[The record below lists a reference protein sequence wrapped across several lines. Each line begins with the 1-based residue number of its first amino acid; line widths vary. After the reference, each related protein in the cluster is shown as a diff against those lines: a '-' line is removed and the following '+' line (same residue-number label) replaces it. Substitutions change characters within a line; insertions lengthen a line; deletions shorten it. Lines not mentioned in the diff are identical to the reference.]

1 MESLPREAPAAYPH
15 MQIAARDNEPLPK
28 PQYVAVVFKERR
40 YDDGSH
46 KTWFF
51 ANIHH
56 VAIVNGR
63 LHLTRDDYGLVF
75 DTPYEEV
82 EQVYQVYAEDL
93 ETSARMAHA

>member
-1 MESLPREAPAAYPH
+1 MPR
-15 MQIAARDNEPLPK
+15 AARDSAALPK

-40 YDDGSH
+40 YDGSH

-51 ANIHH
+51 ANIDH

-63 LHLTRDDYGLVF
+63 LQLTRDDYGLVF

-82 EQVYQVYAEDL
+82 EQVCAEDL
-93 ETSARMAHA
+93 ETSAHMTCAEA